1 MVFQLGTER
10 FLDGIANYLIRFG
23 LCLKISQSFIH
34 LHISSVLLYC
44 YYLSLVSI
52 GRLAKSFIFLSL
64 INRDPTLGA

>member
-34 LHISSVLLYC
+34 LHIFGVMLYC
-44 YYLSLVSI
+44 YI
-52 GRLAKSFIFLSL
+52 IETRL
-64 INRDPTLGA
+64 